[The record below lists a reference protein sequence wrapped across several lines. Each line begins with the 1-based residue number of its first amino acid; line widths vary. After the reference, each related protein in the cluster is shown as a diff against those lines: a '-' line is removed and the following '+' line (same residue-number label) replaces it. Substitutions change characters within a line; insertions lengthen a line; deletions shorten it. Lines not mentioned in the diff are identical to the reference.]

1 MGRVAVRP
9 LPTPFLPFGLSHLS
23 TESCQGPPQNV
34 ECPHL
39 DTGPYIHNPRY
50 MESTHA
56 IEIFA
61 ALSQPTRLDTFRLLM
76 EHEPE
81 GLPAG
86 EIARRLGV
94 PQNTMSS
101 HLAILTRAGLI
112 ESERHSR
119 SIVYR
124 AVVDRV
130 REITSFL
137 VQDCCGGR
145 PELCEPLVRSEE
157 HTSELQSRENLVC

>member
-1 MGRVAVRP
+1 
-9 LPTPFLPFGLSHLS
+9 
-23 TESCQGPPQNV
+23 
-34 ECPHL
+34 
-39 DTGPYIHNPRY
+39 

-56 IEIFA
+56 LDVFA
-61 ALSQPTRLDTFRLLM
+61 ALSQATRLNTFRLLM

-86 EIARRLGV
+86 EIARRLEV
-94 PQNTMSS
+94 PQNTMST

-130 REITSFL
+130 REIATFL

-145 PELCEPLVRSEE
+145 PELCGPLIAEFTPCCAPKESSHV
-157 HTSELQSRENLVC
+157 

>member
-1 MGRVAVRP
+1 
-9 LPTPFLPFGLSHLS
+9 
-23 TESCQGPPQNV
+23 
-34 ECPHL
+34 
-39 DTGPYIHNPRY
+39 
-50 MESTHA
+50 MESQHA
-56 IEIFA
+56 IDVFA
-61 ALSQPTRLDTFRLLM
+61 ALSQSTRLDTFRLLM

-86 EIARRLGV
+86 EIARRLDV

-101 HLAILTRAGLI
+101 HLGILTRAGLI

-130 REITSFL
+130 REIASFL
-137 VQDCCGGR
+137 VRDCCGGR
-145 PELCEPLVRSEE
+145 PELCEPLVAEFTPCCPPKETR
-157 HTSELQSRENLVC
+157 HA

>member
-1 MGRVAVRP
+1 
-9 LPTPFLPFGLSHLS
+9 
-23 TESCQGPPQNV
+23 
-34 ECPHL
+34 
-39 DTGPYIHNPRY
+39 
-50 MESTHA
+50 MESDQA
-56 IEIFA
+56 LDVFA
-61 ALSQPTRLDTFRLLM
+61 ALSQATRLETFRLLM
-76 EHEPE
+76 EHEPL
-81 GLPAG
+81 GMAAG
-86 EIARRLGV
+86 EIARQLEV
-94 PQNTMSS
+94 PQNTMST

-145 PELCEPLVRSEE
+145 PELCAPLIAEFTPCCAPKDPSHV
-157 HTSELQSRENLVC
+157 

>member
-1 MGRVAVRP
+1 
-9 LPTPFLPFGLSHLS
+9 
-23 TESCQGPPQNV
+23 
-34 ECPHL
+34 
-39 DTGPYIHNPRY
+39 
-50 MESTHA
+50 MESDQA
-56 IEIFA
+56 LDVFA
-61 ALSQPTRLDTFRLLM
+61 ALSQVTRLETFRLLM
-76 EHEPE
+76 EHEPL
-81 GLPAG
+81 GLAAG
-86 EIARRLGV
+86 EIARQLEV
-94 PQNTMSS
+94 PQNTMST

-145 PELCEPLVRSEE
+145 PELCAPLIAEFTPCCAPKDPSHV
-157 HTSELQSRENLVC
+157 